1 MLNNK
6 RMTIIAD
13 TVVDEAKIATY
24 GAILDL
30 ITGELS
36 LTTRN
41 IDNDACKT
49 HKEVVRADRAEF
61 EDFAYMMQDMIAPK
75 AEVPEE
81 TV

>member
-13 TVVDEAKIATY
+13 TIVDDAKIATY

-49 HKEVVRADRAEF
+49 YKDVVRADRAEF
-61 EDFAYMMQDMIAPK
+61 EDFAYMLQDTIVPK
-75 AEVPEE
+75 AEE
-81 TV
+81 TE